1 MSTEKTE
8 KLTALD
14 ATFLELE
21 EADESAH
28 MHIGGV
34 MVLEPHPDGAIPSI
48 DEVRAEIVSRLDRLP
63 RYTQRLSEPRTGG
76 LRWQSWEPDPAFEI
90 ANHVRVEAIPAPAE
104 IDELREWA
112 GEYFSIRLDRRRPL
126 WEMIVAAL
134 GDGRWAMITKT
145 HHCLVDGVG
154 SVDAAKVLLDP
165 VRERFGE
172 AEPEPIPEPVPDRE
186 TDEESVSLPF
196 RLAGASLRLTAR
208 AIGAAAHGVSVAG
221 SAVGAAT
228 DPHRIADGFREA
240 RAAAELILRDEVVAA
255 PSVSL
260 NEPIGAHRRLAVV
273 AVEMETLKGIRAVLG
288 GTVNDVILAAATAG
302 LRQLLISRG
311 EEPPAAGLRAM
322 VPVNIR
328 PAADRLSLGN
338 QITSLFVH
346 LPVAETAPLARYH
359 AQMEEVEGLKAS
371 NQGIGSRGL
380 IDFAAL
386 APPALHS
393 FLARS
398 LFASRLFNVT
408 ITNVPGPQAPLYAM
422 GCEVEEIWPLVPLA
436 ASHAVGL
443 AILSYNGT
451 AYMCL
456 NADHDSVADL
466 DVLRDGIEAEVETLR
481 GLAEAAA
488 TSVRHSHV

>member
-1 MSTEKTE
+1 
-8 KLTALD
+8 
-14 ATFLELE
+14 
-21 EADESAH
+21 
-28 MHIGGV
+28 MHIGGI
-34 MVLEPHPDGAIPSI
+34 MVLEPSPGAGAPPVE
-48 DEVRAEIVSRLDRLP
+48 DVRAAIISRLGRLP

-76 LRWQSWEPDPAFEI
+76 LRWQSWERDPAFDI
-90 ANHVRVEAIPAPAE
+90 CNHVRVEALPPPAG

-126 WEMIVAAL
+126 WEMIVAEL
-134 GDGRWAMITKT
+134 GDGRWAMASKT

-165 VRERFGE
+165 VREHFPE
-172 AEPEPIPEPVPDRE
+172 SDAEPGESAEIDDRE
-186 TDEESVSLPF
+186 RDSRGGPSLPF
-196 RLAGASLRLTAR
+196 RVAGTSLRLTAR
-208 AIGAAAHGVSVAG
+208 AVGAAARAIGTAG

-228 DPHRIADGFREA
+228 DPHRIAAGFREA
-240 RAAAELILRDEVVAA
+240 RAAAEVVLRDEVVAA

-260 NEPIGAHRRLAVV
+260 NEPIGTHRRLAVV
-273 AVEMETLKGIRAVLG
+273 AVELDTLKEIRAVLG

-302 LRQLLISRG
+302 LRELLIARG
-311 EEPPAAGLRAM
+311 EEPPVQGLRAM
-322 VPVNIR
+322 VPVNLR

-338 QITSLFVH
+338 RITSLFVH
-346 LPVAETAPLARYH
+346 LPVSEKAPLARYQ
-359 AQMEEVEGLKAS
+359 AQMEEAEGLKSS
-371 NQGIGSRGL
+371 NQGIGSRGI

-398 LFASRLFNVT
+398 LFATRLFNVT

-466 DVLRDGIEAEVETLR
+466 DVLRNGIESEIETLR
-481 GLAEAAA
+481 VLAAA
-488 TSVRHSHV
+488 AARTAAEQPSGSEPVEQRLER